1 MNFNAVIFDLDG
13 TLLDSMYIWDTL
25 AEDYLKSIGVEAKP
39 GLCDAVNTLMMEDAA
54 VYLKEEYS
62 LPYPTEKILADIF
75 AIVDDFYFN
84 TSVLKDGVLDFLT
97 QLNNLGI
104 KMCIATASERYV
116 VEAALKRCLVF
127 DFFDRIF
134 TCSEVGYSKTDPKIF
149 FEAAEFLGEQPK
161 DILVF
166 EDALFAAQ
174 TAKNA
179 GFKVCGIYDPSE
191 KCITELKR
199 TVDFY
204 INSFKEAGD
213 LID

>member
-25 AEDYLKSIGVEAKP
+25 AGDYLKSIGIKP
-39 GLCDAVNTLMMEDAA
+39 RDGLSDEVNTLMMEDAA
-54 VYLKEEYS
+54 IYLKEEYA
-62 LPYPTEKILADIF
+62 LPYSTEKILDDIF

-84 TSVLKDGVLDFLT
+84 TASIKEGVYDFLN
-97 QLNNLGI
+97 LLKNLGI
-104 KMCIATASERYV
+104 RMCIATASERYV
-116 VEAALKRCLVF
+116 VEAALKRCKVY
-127 DFFDRIF
+127 DFFDRVF
-134 TCSEVGYSKTDPKIF
+134 TCSEVGYSKTKPDIF
-149 FEAAEFLGEQPK
+149 FEAAKFLNEQSK

-179 GFKVCGIYDPSE
+179 GFKVCGVYDQSE
-191 KCITELKR
+191 KCVEELKR
-199 TVDFY
+199 TADYY
-204 INSFKEAGD
+204 INSFKEAGA

>member
-54 VYLKEEYS
+54 VYLKEEYALS
-62 LPYPTEKILADIF
+62 YPTEKILDDIF

-84 TSVLKDGVLDFLT
+84 ITSLKDGVLDFLT
-97 QLNNLGI
+97 QLKNSGI

-116 VEAALKRCLVF
+116 VEAALKRCRVY

-134 TCSEVGYSKTDPKIF
+134 TCSEVGRSKTDPDIF
-149 FEAAEFLGEQPK
+149 FEAAKFLEEQPK

-174 TAKNA
+174 TAKNS
-179 GFKVCGIYDPSE
+179 GFKVCGVYDPSE
-191 KCITELKR
+191 KCTEELKS
-199 TVDFY
+199 TADYY
-204 INSFKEAGD
+204 INSFKEAGG

>member
-54 VYLKEEYS
+54 VYLKEEYALS
-62 LPYPTEKILADIF
+62 YPTEKILDDIF

-84 TSVLKDGVLDFLT
+84 IASLKDGVLDFLT
-97 QLNNLGI
+97 KLKNWGI

-116 VEAALKRCLVF
+116 VEAALKRCRVY

-134 TCSEVGYSKTDPKIF
+134 TCSEVGCSKTEPKIF

-179 GFKVCGIYDPSE
+179 GFKVCGVYDPSE
-191 KCITELKR
+191 KCTEELKS
-199 TVDFY
+199 TADYY
-204 INSFKEAGD
+204 INSFKGAGG

>member
-25 AEDYLKSIGVEAKP
+25 AEDYLKSVGVEAKP

-54 VYLKEEYS
+54 VYLKEEYT
-62 LPYPTEKILADIF
+62 LPYPTEKILEDIF
-75 AIVDDFYFN
+75 SIVDDFYFN
-84 TSVLKDGVLDFLT
+84 STLLKDGVFEFL
-97 QLNNLGI
+97 NLLKISGI

-116 VEAALKRCLVF
+116 VEAALKRCKAY

-134 TCSEVGYSKTDPKIF
+134 TCSEVGHSKTEPDIF
-149 FEAAEFLGEQPK
+149 FEAAKFLEEQPK

-174 TAKNA
+174 TAKSA
-179 GFKVCGIYDPSE
+179 GFKVCGVYDQSE
-191 KCITELKR
+191 KHTEKLRITA
-199 TVDFY
+199 DYY
-204 INSFKEAGD
+204 INSFKEAGAI
-213 LID
+213 ID

>member
-1 MNFNAVIFDLDG
+1 MKFNAVIFDLDG

-25 AEDYLKSIGVEAKP
+25 AGDYLKSVGIKP
-39 GLCDAVNTLMMEDAA
+39 HNGLSDEVNTLMMEDAA
-54 VYLKEEYS
+54 VYLKEEYA
-62 LPYPTEKILADIF
+62 LPYPTEKILKDIF

-84 TSVLKDGVLDFLT
+84 TTSLKEGVFEFL
-97 QLNNLGI
+97 NLLKNSGI

-116 VEAALKRCLVF
+116 VEAALKRCNVY

-134 TCSEVGYSKTDPKIF
+134 TCSEVGHSKTKPDVF
-149 FEAAEFLGEQPK
+149 FEAAKFLNEQPK

-174 TAKNA
+174 TAKTA
-179 GFKVCGIYDPSE
+179 GFKVCGVYDQSE
-191 KCITELKR
+191 KCTDELKI
-199 TVDFY
+199 TADYY
-204 INSFKEAGD
+204 INSFKEAGG